1 MKSGAG
7 GTDGFRRSRKKILL
21 AGACSTA
28 LTMGNSP
35 ASGDNS
41 ASNSAKPRQA
51 VLDSNADDN
60 PSSTITLTGS
70 FVGTGREPPPSL
82 TEFRASYGG
91 NHGTV

>member
-7 GTDGFRRSRKKILL
+7 GTDGFRHSRKKILF
-21 AGACSTA
+21 AGANPAAA
-28 LTMGNSP
+28 LAIGCSP
-35 ASGDNS
+35 ASNS
-41 ASNSAKPRQA
+41 TKPPQA
-51 VLDSNADDN
+51 VLDANADGN

-70 FVGTGREPPPSL
+70 FVVTGREPPPSL